1 MNLLSKYP
9 TEVLILLFLTV
20 TFLQSGIDKLLD
32 WKGNVAFIKDH
43 FKNSPLKNTV
53 PLLLAIILV
62 LEIVAGFCMLFGIYE
77 LYTSGAKEIALLGT
91 ELCAVTLIFLL
102 IGQRLAKDYAGAM
115 SLAVY
120 FIITLWGVL
129 LLNS

>member
-120 FIITLWGVL
+120 FIITLWGVF

>member
-1 MNLLSKYP
+1 MKLLSKYP

-120 FIITLWGVL
+120 FIITLWGVF